1 MIMAT
6 IQSKLKTSG
15 EALPG
20 SNSSASGCMQPPQP
34 PSPPRQQDPSPPSQS
49 HTLCVADGQKGP
61 ELGQGRQLP
70 GAAGAA
76 AAGME
81 IPPSLGTDRQLS
93 AQHPFAS
100 CLCGRDCP

>member
-20 SNSSASGCMQPPQP
+20 SNGSASGRMQPPQP
-34 PSPPRQQDPSPPSQS
+34 PSSPWQQDPSPHLRAARCAWLMGRRGPSW
-49 HTLCVADGQKGP
+49 DKGSSCL
-61 ELGQGRQLP
+61 EQQGLRQQ
-70 GAAGAA
+70 GWKS
-76 AAGME
+76 
-81 IPPSLGTDRQLS
+81 PPSLGTGRQLS

-100 CLCGRDCP
+100 RLCGRDCL